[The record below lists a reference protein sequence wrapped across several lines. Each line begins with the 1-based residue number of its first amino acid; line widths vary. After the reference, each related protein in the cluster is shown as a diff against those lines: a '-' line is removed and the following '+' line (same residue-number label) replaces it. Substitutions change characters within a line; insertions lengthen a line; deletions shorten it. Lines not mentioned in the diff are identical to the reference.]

1 MGTHTRIRP
10 FNTKDTY
17 PEQNLDNDLCQAVV
31 AGGVVYLRGQ
41 IGQDLDT
48 RESVGIGDVAAQTEK
63 AMSNIA
69 MLLDEAGSSLDDIV
83 KVTVYLTDIRYRETV
98 YRIMGRWLKGVY
110 PVSTGLVV
118 EALARPEWLV
128 EIDAT
133 AVINAVDGHRQMTF
147 SLVARDPATGAF
159 GMVICSSSPAVASRC
174 AHIRA
179 TVGVVASQNV
189 TNPAL
194 GPRVLDSLAGGSDA
208 DAALKAALAHEQ
220 FPDYRQLTVVDVNGN
235 TAVHSG
241 PHSLG
246 VHTHAQGDQAVA
258 AGNLLKDERVISELL
273 TGYADSA
280 VGRVRR
286 APARRPAGGTG
297 RRR

>member
-1 MGTHTRIRP
+1 
-10 FNTKDTY
+10 
-17 PEQNLDNDLCQAVV
+17 
-31 AGGVVYLRGQ
+31 
-41 IGQDLDT
+41 
-48 RESVGIGDVAAQTEK
+48 
-63 AMSNIA
+63 MSNIA

-118 EALARPEWLV
+118 EALAPRMAGGDRRHRSHQR
-128 EIDAT
+128 I
-133 AVINAVDGHRQMTF
+133 DGHRQMTF

-208 DAALKAALAHEQ
+208 HSALKAALAHEHS
-220 FPDYRQLTVVDVNGN
+220 RTTGN
-235 TAVHSG
+235 
-241 PHSLG
+241 
-246 VHTHAQGDQAVA
+246 
-258 AGNLLKDERVISELL
+258 
-273 TGYADSA
+273 
-280 VGRVRR
+280 
-286 APARRPAGGTG
+286 
-297 RRR
+297 